1 MRQQSVRNT
10 ASDFYGELFSCSPI
24 QLHPIKHPRLFNH
37 LSQYPIIQV
46 IRRHILGIQAHA
58 LILPRLRFSQLEDDA
73 VDGGCGLFF
82 EVYFV
87 GGHLDEYL
95 GFRYGTYDETCP
107 LRCIIILSV
116 LIYYVPVLFVH
127 TVQPM
132 DQGQNHLCTK

>member
-58 LILPRLRFSQLEDDA
+58 LILPRLRFSQLEGDT
-73 VDGGCGLFF
+73 VDGGFGQS
-82 EVYFV
+82 
-87 GGHLDEYL
+87 YL
-95 GFRYGTYDETCP
+95 QPEFSSPQG
-107 LRCIIILSV
+107 IMV
-116 LIYYVPVLFVH
+116 LH
-127 TVQPM
+127 
-132 DQGQNHLCTK
+132 